1 MTQIVLGVGAIG
13 PIKRAPPID
22 DVPCSRSEAGTG
34 NAMAFMQIGVRMKH
48 IVAATIFALAIAAA
62 PAWAA
67 GTYDPGATDTTI
79 KIGNTFPYSGPV
91 SVTAPLVRQ
100 MSGYFKMIN
109 DEGGINGRKIEFISL
124 DDGYSPPKT
133 VEMTRRLV
141 EQDHV
146 LAMFG
151 SEGTPTQIA
160 VQPYLNAHK
169 IPQLFVLTGST
180 TLINPKKYPYTV
192 ATGSSY
198 GFEGIVW
205 AKYILANRPDAK
217 IGILYQD
224 DDFGADHLGPFLATL
239 GDKAK
244 TMVVAKASY
253 AVRDPTVTSQIT
265 SLRGAGANT
274 FVLFAQ
280 SRAAAQAISSARD
293 QAGPDALI
301 FVPYVASAKS
311 VLGAVGDEKL
321 KGVMSSE
328 QAKDAAD
335 PAWANDPGAKA
346 YLAFLEKYVPEQD
359 RKSDASTAG
368 GYLAAQEMAEVLKRA
383 GNDLTHAN
391 LMKIASHIKD
401 WTFPL
406 FLPGI
411 SLDTTPDDLFP
422 LKVTQMKRF
431 DGKRWELV
439 GKPIKE

>member
-1 MTQIVLGVGAIG
+1 MNRISI
-13 PIKRAPPID
+13 
-22 DVPCSRSEAGTG
+22 
-34 NAMAFMQIGVRMKH
+34 
-48 IVAATIFALAIAAA
+48 ATIFALAVAAA
-62 PAWAA
+62 PALAA
-67 GTYDPGATDTTI
+67 GTYDQGASDTTI
-79 KIGNTFPYSGPV
+79 KLGNTFPYSGPV
-91 SVTAPLVRQ
+91 SVTVPQVHQ
-100 MSGYFKMIN
+100 MTGYFNMIN
-109 DEGGINGRKIEFISL
+109 DQGGINGRKIEFISL

-133 VEMTRRLV
+133 VELTRRLV
-141 EQDHV
+141 EQDRV
-146 LAMFG
+146 FAMFG

-160 VQPYLNAHK
+160 VQPYLNGHK
-169 IPQLFVLTGST
+169 IPQLFVLTGSN

-198 GFEGIVW
+198 GFEGIIW
-205 AKYILANRPDAK
+205 AKYILSTRPNAK

-244 TMVVAKASY
+244 TMVVAKATY

-265 SLRGAGANT
+265 SLRGAGADT

-280 SRAAAQAISSARD
+280 SRAAAQAISTARD

-321 KGVMSSE
+321 KGVMSTESS
-328 QAKDAAD
+328 KDAAD
-335 PAWANDPGAKA
+335 PVWANDPGAKA

-359 RKSDASTAG
+359 RQSDRSTAG
-368 GYLAAQEMAEVLKRA
+368 GYLAAQAMVEVLRRA
-383 GNDLTHAN
+383 GDNLTHAN
-391 LMKIASHIKD
+391 IMKIVSNIKD

-411 SLDTTPDDLFP
+411 SLNTTPDDLFP

-431 DGKRWELV
+431 NGKGWELV
-439 GKPIKE
+439 GKPIRE